1 TLNTLSGANYANIGV
16 SKAVGAG
23 GVAINSDFDN
33 TAETAGYN
41 VTGAKVSAT
50 YGNGTYGASF
60 TAGDVI
66 GVGLDVDAGTLVF
79 YKNGTSQGTAFSNLT
94 ANAAWTPAMSM
105 YGNVAISV
113 NFGQRPFAYQNA
125 GTNRPASTYKAL
137 CTANLPA
144 PSVTKPSTVMDVKLY
159 TGTGSAQS
167 ITGLGFNPDFVWIK
181 RRTVASNH
189 CLFDVVRGAT
199 KRLVTDGTDAEATV
213 AQALTSFNSDGF
225 TVGTDSDVN
234 GSTYPIVSW
243 AWDAGTS
250 TVTNTQGSITSSV
263 RANATAGFSVVS
275 FTPASSGAFTIGH
288 GLGVTPSLVIAKS
301 RNRSVSW
308 FVYHS
313 ALSSPL
319 GKFLELNSTAAV
331 DANYANFWGT
341 SSFSSTVFGM
351 NTGVSCLS
359 TDNMIAYCFAPV

>member
-1 TLNTLSGANYANIGV
+1 
-16 SKAVGAG
+16 
-23 GVAINSDFDN
+23 
-33 TAETAGYN
+33 
-41 VTGAKVSAT
+41 
-50 YGNGTYGASF
+50 
-60 TAGDVI
+60 
-66 GVGLDVDAGTLVF
+66 
-79 YKNGTSQGTAFSNLT
+79 
-94 ANAAWTPAMSM
+94 
-105 YGNVAISV
+105 
-113 NFGQRPFAYQNA
+113 
-125 GTNRPASTYKAL
+125 
-137 CTANLPA
+137 
-144 PSVTKPSTVMDVKLY
+144 MDVKLY
-159 TGTGSAQS
+159 TGNGSTQN
-167 ITGLGFNPDFVWIK
+167 ITGLGFSPDLVWIK
-181 RRTVASNH
+181 VRNAGDYHQLYDT
-189 CLFDVVRGAT
+189 VRGAT
-199 KRLVTDGTDAEATV
+199 KYLHPNVTNAEATD
-213 AQALTSFNSDGF
+213 ANALTAFNSDGF
-225 TVGTDSDVN
+225 SV
-234 GSTYPIVSW
+234 GSTGGVNASSAPIVAW
-243 AWDAGTS
+243 TWDAGTS

-359 TDNMIAYCFAPV
+359 TDNMIAYCFAPVVGYSSFGSYTGNGSTDGPFVYTGFRPRWILVKPSSTTGAWLLHDTARDTYNVSNLELQANDAMAEYSTSGVGAGDRFDILSNGFKNRSSNSGANANGTTYIYFAVAESPFNYARAR